1 VRSDGGAVVVTID
14 GAGVDVDVKIEEV
27 RTQSV
32 SLSGGQREVAGAM
45 GAASVPAHV
54 QESSCG
60 RVW

>member
-1 VRSDGGAVVVTID
+1 VVVTID
-14 GAGVDVDVKIEEV
+14 GVGVDVDVKIEEV